1 MEMLM
6 AMYRVIVI
14 ITQGV
19 DMTMV
24 FKFVIVN
31 GRRRIYWIQRKSLWI
46 IDLFVRMFFRLIITT
61 NRRYVIIRCRMWR
74 VRFMRSMMTSAA
86 STIFFISTRSGWVLM
101 SNWSTIIGGAI
112 RSIYFCGCFRSMF
125 SIWCRL
131 ICRISI
137 FIKKCIC
144 WFRKY
149 TGESIKKNSYKS

>member
-1 MEMLM
+1 MKMLM

-86 STIFFISTRSGWVLM
+86 STIFFIGTRARGVLM
-101 SNWSTIIGGAI
+101 RDWSTIIGWAI
-112 RSIYFCGCFRSMF
+112 RGIYFYGCFRSMF
-125 SIWCRL
+125 SIGFRL
-131 ICRISI
+131 ICWVSI
-137 FIKKCIC
+137 FIKKSML
-144 WFRKY
+144 FSTKKKKLRK
-149 TGESIKKNSYKS
+149 